1 MCVGALA
8 LQSSTAGEKRD
19 QLLVPESA
27 GVGAPGVYEV
37 PGEES
42 RGVEYG
48 NKRVG
53 RVRDYCKAVV

>member
-42 RGVEYG
+42 RGIEYG
-48 NKRVG
+48 NKHVWG
-53 RVRDYCKAVV
+53 E